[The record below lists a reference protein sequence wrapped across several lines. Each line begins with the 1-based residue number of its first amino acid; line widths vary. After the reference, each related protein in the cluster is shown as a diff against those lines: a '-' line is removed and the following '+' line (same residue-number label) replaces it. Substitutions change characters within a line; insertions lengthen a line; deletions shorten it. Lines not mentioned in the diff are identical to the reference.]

1 LKSLSKGTSRPSAE
15 LPEDYLALGWV
26 VRPHGLK
33 GEVKVSLACSGLERL
48 THCGK
53 LELFAVGRPPL
64 AVQVV
69 KAFQHSDGDVVVRLR
84 EVEGRDEAEKLRGAA
99 LAVRQTEVAPLPEGQ
114 YRRHE
119 VLGLA
124 VETPEG
130 RRLGTLEDLQ
140 EMPANWVLVI
150 RDGEGRERLLP
161 AHPSVVKRV
170 DLKTRR
176 LVVDDLTEVEVEGA

>member
-1 LKSLSKGTSRPSAE
+1 MAGPTA

-48 THCGK
+48 THCGQ
-53 LELFAVGRPPL
+53 LELIPPGRPPM

-69 KAFQHSDGDVVVRLR
+69 KAFRHSDREVVVRLK
-84 EVEGRDEAEKLRGAA
+84 EIEGRDAAEKIRGAA
-99 LAVRQTEVAPLPEGQ
+99 LAVKQSAAAALPEGQ

-124 VETPEG
+124 VVTPDG
-130 RRLGTLEDLQ
+130 RLLGTLEDLQ
-140 EMPANWVLVI
+140 EFPANWVLVI
-150 RDGEGRERLLP
+150 RDAEGRERLLP

-170 DLKTRR
+170 DLKARR
-176 LVVDDLTEVEVEGA
+176 LVVDALDEVEAEVEGA

>member
-1 LKSLSKGTSRPSAE
+1 MSKGPAVV
-15 LPEDYLALGWV
+15 LPGDYIALGWV

-33 GEVKVSLACSGLERL
+33 GEVKISLGCSGLERI
-48 THCGK
+48 THCQA
-53 LELFAVGRPPL
+53 LELFVPQRPPK
-64 AVQVV
+64 VVTVV
-69 KAFQHSDGDVVVRLR
+69 KAFQHSDGDVVVRLK
-84 EVEGRDEAEKLRGAA
+84 EVEGRDAAEALRGAA
-99 LAVRQTEVAPLPEGQ
+99 LAVKATEAAALPEGQ

-124 VETPEG
+124 VETPDG
-130 RRLGTLEDLQ
+130 RPLGTLEDLQ

-150 RDGEGRERLLP
+150 RGVDGKERLLP

-176 LVVDDLTEVEVEGA
+176 MVVEPLDEVEV